1 MNLYTIRPIV
11 EQDMPF
17 LWDMLYESLYVPEG
31 QKAFSREVIKE
42 PLIAKYLDNWGR
54 EGDMGYI
61 AVNNEGYSIGS
72 ITMRYF
78 NEDNKGYGYISNDT
92 PELGMSLIKE
102 YRGQGIGTAL
112 LRKLFE
118 EMTELGIKRI
128 SLSVD
133 PRNLAAVKLYQR
145 VGFEE
150 VGMEGTSITMIAD
163 L

>member
-17 LWDMLYESLYVPEG
+17 LWDMLYESLYVPVG
-31 QKAFSREVIKE
+31 QEAFSREVIKE
-42 PLIAKYLDNWGR
+42 PFI
-54 EGDMGYI
+54 
-61 AVNNEGYSIGS
+61 
-72 ITMRYF
+72 

-92 PELGMSLIKE
+92 PELEMSLIKE

-118 EMTELGIKRI
+118 KMTELGIKRI

-133 PRNLAAVKLYQR
+133 PGNLVGVKLYQR
-145 VGFEE
+145 FGFKE

-163 L
+163 LKRM